1 MQPNTRKI
9 RTLMEWDQV
18 QHQPMQKEIGRNF
31 IRLANTVERKDILH
45 SDVRKDLMLS
55 AVSVIKWVMK
65 LLFAKTGINH
75 IMKLQRLL
83 IRRRSTSATCFSS
96 IKSSQNWLIYNG
108 YTNHRTNNKDLFQE
122 PSNIS
127 TLKVRVGNDLG
138 SLPSYSILMFI

>member
-1 MQPNTRKI
+1 
-9 RTLMEWDQV
+9 MERGQV

-75 IMKLQRLL
+75 K
-83 IRRRSTSATCFSS
+83 
-96 IKSSQNWLIYNG
+96 
-108 YTNHRTNNKDLFQE
+108 
-122 PSNIS
+122 
-127 TLKVRVGNDLG
+127 
-138 SLPSYSILMFI
+138 